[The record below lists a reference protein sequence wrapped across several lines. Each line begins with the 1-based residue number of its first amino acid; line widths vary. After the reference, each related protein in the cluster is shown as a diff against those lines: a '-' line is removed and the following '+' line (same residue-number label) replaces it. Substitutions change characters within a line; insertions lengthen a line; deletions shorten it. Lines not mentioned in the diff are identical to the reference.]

1 MSTKRDL
8 VEAHAFSRRRLVT
21 AFVSGAP
28 GGREVEPVRPGR
40 AIVGGIALAVLL
52 LAGAAIAGHFKPT
65 MPDNWLQPG
74 MFVSKENGQGYVIV
88 EDGSPLQPVV
98 NATSARLI
106 FGDDLDP
113 QTVVQAAIDKEEIG
127 DRIGIFGAP
136 ESLPAESLL
145 VGSGWTACTNSAAGV
160 RLRIDRS
167 PGVTEAGNGAVV
179 VRADGQSYVVA
190 QGATGAHRLLLPTAP
205 REQADVLNALRI
217 GSSATVE
224 TTSEWVNL
232 FPEGPALG
240 AASFGAAGGGRVSY
254 GGQEFRVGQLV
265 SYQGS
270 TYLVGKQ
277 APMALDA
284 FSEAVYRALTRDRR
298 APTPVS
304 SIGLR
309 TDAGPAGWPTA
320 LPQPID
326 DEPCA
331 VLHAAAGEAAFV
343 GLGTDPVTSASA
355 EGLSRET
362 DTSVAPSLGSYVR
375 TAGHGAAEGGTPWL
389 VDSQGKR
396 YRLGGPQGATAEA
409 LGYGG
414 YAAPTIPE
422 SWIEPIRRCGPEL
435 SRTAAL
441 GRPDDVEVSQTCP
454 G

>member
-1 MSTKRDL
+1 VSTKRDL

-65 MPDNWLQPG
+65 TPDNWLEPG

-88 EDGSPLQPVV
+88 EKGSPLQPVV
-98 NATSARLI
+98 NATSAKLI

-136 ESLPAESLL
+136 ESLPADSLL
-145 VGSGWTACTNSAAGV
+145 VGSGWTACANSDAGV
-160 RLRIDRS
+160 KLRIDGT
-167 PGVTEAGNGAVV
+167 PGVTETGNGAVV

-190 QGATGAHRLLLPTAP
+190 QGETGAHRLLLPKAP

-217 GSSATVE
+217 GSPETIR

-240 AASFGAAGGGRVSY
+240 AASFGVAGGGTVSY

-270 TYLVGKQ
+270 TYLVRKE
-277 APMALDA
+277 APMALDP

-298 APTPVS
+298 EPTPVS
-304 SIGLR
+304 SVGLR
-309 TDAGPAGWPTA
+309 TDAAPDGWPSV

-326 DEPCA
+326 DEACA
-331 VLHAAAGEAAFV
+331 VLHAQENEAAFV
-343 GLGTDPVTSASA
+343 SLGSDPEPEASA
-355 EGLSRET
+355 EGLSGET
-362 DTSVAPSLGSYVR
+362 DTSVAPSLGAYVK
-375 TAGHGAAEGGTPWL
+375 TAGHGATDGGTPWL

-396 YRLGGPQGATAEA
+396 YRLGGPQGATAGA
-409 LGYGG
+409 LGYGS
-414 YAAPTIPE
+414 YPVPTIPE

-441 GRPDDVEVSQTCP
+441 GRPDEVKVSETCP

>member
-40 AIVGGIALAVLL
+40 AIVGGVALAVLL

-65 MPDNWLQPG
+65 TPDNWLEPG

-88 EDGSPLQPVV
+88 EKGQQLRPVV
-98 NATSARLI
+98 NATSAKLI
-106 FGDDLDP
+106 FGEDLDP
-113 QTVVQAAIDKEEIG
+113 QTVVQAAIDTEEIG

-136 ESLPAESLL
+136 ESLPAESFL
-145 VGSGWTACTNSAAGV
+145 VGSGWTACTNSDAGV
-160 RLRIDRS
+160 QVHIDRT
-167 PGVTEAGNGAVV
+167 PGVTEVADNAVV

-190 QGATGAHRLLLPTAP
+190 QGAAGARRLLLPTQP
-205 REQADVLNALRI
+205 QVQADVLNALRL
-217 GSSATVE
+217 GSPETVR

-232 FPEGPALG
+232 FPEGPALDV
-240 AASFGAAGGGRVSY
+240 ASFGVGGGGKATY
-254 GGQEFRVGQLV
+254 GGQEFWVGQLV

-270 TYLVGKQ
+270 TYLVGRQ
-277 APMALDA
+277 APIALDP

-320 LPQPID
+320 LPQPVD

-331 VLHAAAGEAAFV
+331 VLHATAGEAAVV
-343 GLGTDPVTSASA
+343 GLGTDPVPEASA
-355 EGLSRET
+355 EGLSHET

-375 TAGHGAAEGGTPWL
+375 TAGHGVADGGTPWL

-396 YRLGGPQGATAEA
+396 YRLGGPQGVTAEA

-414 YAAPTIPE
+414 YEVPTIPE

-435 SRTAAL
+435 SHTAAL
-441 GRPDDVEVSQTCP
+441 GRPDDVEVSETCP

>member
-1 MSTKRDL
+1 VSTKRDL

-52 LAGAAIAGHFKPT
+52 LAAAAIAGHFKPT
-65 MPDNWLQPG
+65 TPDNWLEPG

-88 EDGSPLQPVV
+88 EEGRPLQPVV
-98 NATSARLI
+98 NATSAKLI
-106 FGDDLDP
+106 FGEDLDP

-145 VGSGWTACTNSAAGV
+145 VGSGWTACANSDAGV
-160 RLRIDRS
+160 RVRIDGV
-167 PGVTEAGNGAVV
+167 PGATEVGNGAVV
-179 VRADGQSYVVA
+179 VRADGQTYVVA
-190 QGATGAHRLLLPTAP
+190 QGDTGAHRLLLPRAP

-217 GSSATVE
+217 GSPETVR

-240 AASFGAAGGGRVSY
+240 AASFGVSGGGTVSY
-254 GGQEFRVGQLV
+254 GGQQFRVGELV

-270 TYLVGKQ
+270 TYLVGSR
-277 APMALDA
+277 APMALDPFA
-284 FSEAVYRALTRDRR
+284 EAVYRALTRDRR
-298 APTPVS
+298 EPTEVS

-309 TDAGPAGWPTA
+309 TDAAPNGWPSV
-320 LPQPID
+320 LPQPIG
-326 DEPCA
+326 DEACA
-331 VLHAAAGEAAFV
+331 VLHAQEDEAAFV
-343 GLGTDPVTSASA
+343 GLGTDPAPEASA
-355 EGLSRET
+355 EGLSHEI
-362 DTSVAPSLGSYVR
+362 DTSVAPSLGAYVK
-375 TAGHGAAEGGTPWL
+375 TAGHGATDGGTPWL

-396 YRLGGPQGATAEA
+396 YRLGGPQGATADA
-409 LGYGG
+409 LGYSG
-414 YAAPTIPE
+414 YPVPTIPE

-441 GRPDDVEVSQTCP
+441 GRPDDVKVSETCP